1 MQIIKYPEKKEW
13 SGLLARPQIDQT
25 SLREQ
30 VKIILDDVKRNG
42 DEALSRYTKTL
53 DGFETNSFKVT
64 EEEFRAAE
72 EQVSDKLK
80 DAIKTASQNIEKFHN
95 AQYPNEIVT
104 ETAPGIECRQKAVP
118 INAVGLYIPGGTAP
132 LFSSVLMM
140 AIPARIA
147 GCNNIIMCTPPGKDG
162 SIDPAILFAAKYSG
176 VTQVFKAGGAQA
188 IAAMSYGTE
197 SISKADKI
205 FGPGNQYVTLAKQM
219 VFLDG
224 TAIDLPA
231 GPSEVMVVV
240 DEFSNPEY
248 AAADLL
254 SQAEHGPDSQVVLV
268 STDEQ
273 VAERTRHF
281 LLKYLDKIPRKDTA
295 KQALEKSSLVILKQ
309 EDIPDIINFYAP
321 EHLIISMQN
330 PEELAQKVENAG
342 SVFLGS
348 FTPESLGDYASGTNH
363 VLPTNGSAK
372 AFSGVNLDA
381 FMKKITFQKATQ
393 DGLRRIGD
401 AVETMAAAEQL
412 EAHRMAVSVRTQN
425 HKQS

>member
-1 MQIIKYPEKKEW
+1 
-13 SGLLARPQIDQT
+13 
-25 SLREQ
+25 
-30 VKIILDDVKRNG
+30 
-42 DEALSRYTKTL
+42 
-53 DGFETNSFKVT
+53 
-64 EEEFRAAE
+64 
-72 EQVSDKLK
+72 
-80 DAIKTASQNIEKFHN
+80 
-95 AQYPNEIVT
+95 
-104 ETAPGIECRQKAVP
+104 
-118 INAVGLYIPGGTAP
+118 
-132 LFSSVLMM
+132 M

-205 FGPGNQYVTLAKQM
+205 FGPGNQYVTAAKQM

-240 DEFSNPEY
+240 DDKSNPEY

-254 SQAEHGPDSQVVLV
+254 SQAEHGADSQVVLV
-268 STDEQ
+268 SSDEE
-273 VAERTRHF
+273 VAERTRYF

-295 KQALEKSSLVILKQ
+295 KQALGKSSLVILKQ

-321 EHLIISMQN
+321 EHLIISTQN

-342 SVFLGS
+342 SVFLGD

-363 VLPTNGSAK
+363 VLPTNGSAR

-393 DGLRRIGD
+393 DGLSRIGE

-412 EAHRMAVSVRTQN
+412 EAHRMAVSVRTKKIEN
-425 HKQS
+425 S